1 MKKAY
6 IYIALATLII
16 STMEIS
22 GRVLSQTLNP
32 TQINFWRF
40 LIGSVILMP
49 MTFVDLR
56 KRGVRLGRS
65 DILFLIATG
74 FVGMAVSMEL
84 FQMALATAKA
94 SVVAVIA
101 SCVPICVI
109 PFARVF
115 LKEKLTVRTALA
127 MALSTL
133 GVLSILNPF
142 DLDPETTGITLAIGE
157 VVTFALYNVMGK
169 RQADRCGGLAVSC
182 LSMFSGAAILG
193 VMILLSY
200 VVPAPA
206 AGGLFSQFYRIPLFE
221 GVDSGNILNLL
232 YFSVVGT
239 GLLYAL
245 LFLAM
250 EATTAT
256 IGSVVFFFKPA
267 LAPIFAWMMLGE
279 SISGRVLAGIALIVC
294 GASFVLNPTRA
305 PAAANAGRDVA
316 LAPIGRG
323 WAETPAE

>member
-16 STMEIS
+16 STMEVS
-22 GRVLSQTLNP
+22 GRVLSQTLNS

-49 MTFVDLR
+49 MTFIDLR
-56 KRGVRLGRS
+56 KRGARLRRG
-65 DILFLIATG
+65 DVLFLAAAG
-74 FVGMAVSMEL
+74 FVGIAVSMEL
-84 FQMALATAKA
+84 FQTALASAKA

-109 PFARVF
+109 PFARIF
-115 LKEKLTVRTALA
+115 LKEKLTVGSMLA
-127 MALSTL
+127 MALSTV
-133 GVLSILNPF
+133 GVLCILNPF
-142 DLDPETTGITLAIGE
+142 NLDPQAIGIALAIGE

-169 RQADRCGGLAVSC
+169 READRCGGLAVSC

-193 VMILLSY
+193 VVILISY

-206 AGGLFSQFYRIPLFE
+206 AGSLLAQFYRIPVLQ
-221 GVDSGNILNLL
+221 GIDGGNILNFL

-239 GLLYAL
+239 GLLYAF

-250 EATTAT
+250 EASTAT
-256 IGSVVFFFKPA
+256 IGSVVFLFKPA
-267 LAPIFAWMMLGE
+267 LAPIFAWMLLGE
-279 SISGRVLAGIALIVC
+279 NVSGRVLAGIVLIVC
-294 GASFVLNPTRA
+294 AAYFVLRPSRA
-305 PAAANAGRDVA
+305 PAAAKAGRDVE
-316 LAPIGRG
+316 LAPIGRD